1 LPPSFETQTHI
12 NMAEFFAK
20 GQSSDFTKLSKKLAQ
35 EQVIQQAVMDYA
47 AEKEA
52 EERARV
58 EQLHALEV
66 KQDSDDEFDFD
77 DDDISNKIME
87 QRMAQLRA
95 ESSEQRSW
103 QQKGHG
109 KYDEITEEDF
119 LKTVTKSTYAVV
131 HFYHREF
138 PRSKIVDH
146 HLEILAKKY
155 LATKFCK
162 LDAEKAPFFV
172 AKLQVMVMPCVC
184 MFQDGVMCGRL
195 DGFDL
200 LGGVDEFPTEVM
212 ECVIGASGA
221 ISFKPDC
228 EQEAQCGACTSIFSK
243 QRMDIVGLN
252 AESRDSDSDSD

>member
-1 LPPSFETQTHI
+1 
-12 NMAEFFAK
+12 
-20 GQSSDFTKLSKKLAQ
+20 
-35 EQVIQQAVMDYA
+35 
-47 AEKEA
+47 
-52 EERARV
+52 
-58 EQLHALEV
+58 
-66 KQDSDDEFDFD
+66 
-77 DDDISNKIME
+77 
-87 QRMAQLRA
+87 MAQLRA

-162 LDAEKAPFFV
+162 L
-172 AKLQVMVMPCVC
+172 QVMVMPCVC

-195 DGFDL
+195 DGFDP

-228 EQEAQCGACTSIFSK
+228 EQEAQCGA
-243 QRMDIVGLN
+243 
-252 AESRDSDSDSD
+252 